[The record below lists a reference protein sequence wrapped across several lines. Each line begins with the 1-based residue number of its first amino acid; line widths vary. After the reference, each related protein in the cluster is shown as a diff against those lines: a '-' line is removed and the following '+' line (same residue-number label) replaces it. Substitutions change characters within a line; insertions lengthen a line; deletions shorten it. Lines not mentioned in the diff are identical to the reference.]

1 MRKVFNI
8 KNMPSFKVAEI
19 DFILKSKQ
27 GGRKI
32 AELAKKSLSFLGKTK

>member
-1 MRKVFNI
+1 
-8 KNMPSFKVAEI
+8 MPSLEVTEI
-19 DFILKSKQ
+19 YIILKSKQ